1 MSETSPSSG
10 VAGRYA
16 TALFE
21 LADESGALDAV
32 ESQVR
37 LLGDAIAA
45 SADLRGLLAS
55 PIHSRDDQGRAM
67 AAVCAALGVAAP
79 VSNLVALMA
88 QKRRLFALPGVIRDF
103 DALLANKRGVMRAEV
118 RSAAP
123 LSDAQRENLE
133 RTLRDATGAQIAL
146 DVLVDEALIGG
157 LVVKVGSRMIDTSI
171 RSQLAK
177 LQTIMKEA
185 RI

>member
-1 MSETSPSSG
+1 VSETSPPSG

-16 TALFE
+16 TALFD
-21 LADESGALDAV
+21 LAVESDAVDSV

-37 LLGDAIAA
+37 LLGDALRA
-45 SADLRGLLAS
+45 SADLRSVIAS
-55 PIHSRDDQGRAM
+55 PIHSRDEQARAM
-67 AAVCAALGVAAP
+67 AAVCAALGVGAP
-79 VSNLVALMA
+79 ASNLVALMA
-88 QKRRLFALPGVIRDF
+88 AKRRLGALPAVILGF
-103 DALLANKRGVMRAEV
+103 DALLAKKRGVISAEV

-123 LSDAQRENLE
+123 LSAAQRENLE
-133 RTLRDATGAQIAL
+133 RTLREATGAQIAL
-146 DVLVDEALIGG
+146 DAIVDEALIGG

>member
-1 MSETSPSSG
+1 MSGTKPSSSI
-10 VAGRYA
+10 AGRYA
-16 TALFE
+16 VALFE

-37 LLGDAIAA
+37 SLNDAIAG
-45 SADLRGLLAS
+45 SADLRAVIAS
-55 PIHSRDDQGRAM
+55 PILSRDEQARAL
-67 AAVCAALGVAAP
+67 AAICAALGVGAP
-79 VSNLVALMA
+79 TSNLVALMA
-88 QKRRLFALPGVIRDF
+88 AKRRLFALPDVIRAF
-103 DALLANKRGVMRAEV
+103 DALLAKKRGIVGAEV

-123 LSDAQRENLE
+123 LSDAQREELE
-133 RTLRDATGAQIAL
+133 RTLREATGAKIAL
-146 DVLVDEALIGG
+146 HAIVDEALIGG
-157 LVVKVGSRMIDTSI
+157 LVVKVGSKMIDTSI

>member
-1 MSETSPSSG
+1 MSETKPSSG

-37 LLGDAIAA
+37 LLDGALAA
-45 SADLRGLLAS
+45 SADLRAVIAS
-55 PIHSRDDQGRAM
+55 PVYGRDEQGRAM
-67 AAVCAALGVAAP
+67 AAVCKALGVAAP

-88 QKRRLFALPGVIRDF
+88 QKRRLFALSAVIRGF
-103 DALLANKRGVMRAEV
+103 DALLAKKRGVVRAEV
-118 RSAAP
+118 RAAAP

-133 RTLRDATGAQIAL
+133 RTLREATGAKIAL

-157 LVVKVGSRMIDTSI
+157 LVVKVGSKMIDSSI